1 MTKLTFVSKIA
12 VNFIYSKE
20 EGMNAMELGRQV
32 QIKRREK
39 NLSQTELGDLV
50 GISRNYVSLIE
61 RGEAENISMKI
72 VNQLAVAL
80 GASPSE
86 LTGESL
92 PVMISLS
99 LREFALE
106 QNLSYEVID
115 KLARI
120 PRRGK
125 EPQTAKEWKI
135 LYDLISKFMDSGG
148 A

>member
-1 MTKLTFVSKIA
+1 
-12 VNFIYSKE
+12 
-20 EGMNAMELGRQV
+20 MNPIEFGRQV
-32 QIKRREK
+32 QAKRKER

-80 GASPSE
+80 GTSPSE
-86 LTGESL
+86 LTGESM
-92 PVMISLS
+92 PVMIPPS
-99 LREFALE
+99 LREFAIGE
-106 QNLSYEVID
+106 NLSYEVID

-125 EPQTAKEWKI
+125 EPKTAEEWKA
-135 LYDLISKFMDSGG
+135 LYNLLIPFMESGG
-148 A
+148 N

>member
-1 MTKLTFVSKIA
+1 
-12 VNFIYSKE
+12 
-20 EGMNAMELGRQV
+20 MNAMELGRQV

-39 NLSQTELGDLV
+39 NLSQAELGDLV

-61 RGEAENISMKI
+61 RVEAENISMKI

-92 PVMISLS
+92 PVMIPPS

-125 EPQTAKEWKI
+125 EPKTAKEWNE
-135 LYDLISKFMDSGG
+135 LFESISKFLDSGG
-148 A
+148 M

>member
-1 MTKLTFVSKIA
+1 
-12 VNFIYSKE
+12 
-20 EGMNAMELGRQV
+20 MNAMELGRQV

-39 NLSQTELGDLV
+39 NLSQAELGDLV

-92 PVMISLS
+92 PVMIPPS